1 MLTKF
6 KIDEI
11 NNTSKFL
18 HVSCIKKYLLK
29 IGAITNVGFD
39 VKLEFFQD
47 VCLVRN
53 IQTRTIVLRGRI
65 WVKED
70 VYIG

>member
-1 MLTKF
+1 MLTKV

-18 HVSCIKKYLLK
+18 HISCIKKYFLS

-39 VKLEFFQD
+39 VKLEFF
-47 VCLVRN
+47 
-53 IQTRTIVLRGRI
+53 
-65 WVKED
+65 
-70 VYIG
+70 